1 MFSQLNSGQSV
12 QRGRK
17 GISAL
22 PHPPGPNRGH
32 PRWADTPP
40 SSVPCLPLSFFFLSL
55 MCLCIWCACLCVFV
69 LGVHVSVCLCMC
81 VLVYVCQESSLPSS
95 LREAISVDS
104 RAHSTANLAPRCAPE
119 VLCCFLSAG
128 VPAPARLF
136 HQCWVSELRFS
147 HLQDKGF
154 ACSPFHLTPF
164 SVSSLER
171 ERG

>member
-1 MFSQLNSGQSV
+1 M

-40 SSVPCLPLSFFFLSL
+40 STVPCLPLSFFFLSL

-95 LREAISVDS
+95 LKEAISVDS
-104 RAHSTANLAPRCAPE
+104 RAHSTANPAPRCAPE

-128 VPAPARLF
+128 TPGESPHLPGFSTSAGYPNSGF
-136 HQCWVSELRFS
+136 HTCRTRASPVHHSTPPR
-147 HLQDKGF
+147 
-154 ACSPFHLTPF
+154 SPFL
-164 SVSSLER
+164 VLNVNAGEADLR
-171 ERG
+171 